1 MAGST
6 SFQSDL
12 PASINRPISS
22 ASSGRGSCSRKIVP
36 LNCLIRVRSAVE
48 KPPCPIVFQTSE
60 TSGTNCS
67 GDSFRLS
74 SRLVKLPRGVR
85 QTSSEKNV
93 NRQRIRNQAT
103 LSGS

>member
-1 MAGST
+1 
-6 SFQSDL
+6 
-12 PASINRPISS
+12 
-22 ASSGRGSCSRKIVP
+22 
-36 LNCLIRVRSAVE
+36 LIRERSAVE

-67 GDSFRLS
+67 GDSLRLAS
-74 SRLVKLPRGVR
+74 SAVKPPRGVR

-103 LSGS
+103 CSGS